1 MLNRRALKAE
11 LVRNGITQTEMAEM
25 LGMTSKTFYNKMRT
39 GKFGIQDAEKMI
51 KILKIDQPMLIFFN
65 QKVTSQDTYK

>member
-1 MLNRRALKAE
+1 MLDRRALKAE
-11 LVRNGITQTEMAEM
+11 LARNGITQTAMAEM

-51 KILKIDQPMLIFFN
+51 KILKIDQPILIFFN
-65 QKVTSQDTYK
+65 QKVTLQDTCK